1 METILVQIKNKKA
14 YKLLKNLEDLK
25 LIKLLEKDN
34 SSDKNPSAYFGTLT
48 EKVGENFRLTFL
60 NLEKNG
66 TEISDRYK
74 CPDRRSDESSAKARF
89 IFFGKNHQ

>member
-48 EKVGENFRLTFL
+48 EEEGEKFQAYV
-60 NLEKNG
+60 
-66 TEISDRYK
+66 S
-74 CPDRRSDESSAKARF
+74 ESREEWNRN
-89 IFFGKNHQ
+89 I